1 MNYNKQ
7 ITKLIGIL
15 NTTKNLN
22 AISDFYV
29 QLGQVSNLNTKIITD
44 ALNQQSIELPAWV
57 PDTRDCDVKNNI
69 VFLIWQRYET
79 VTDEFDDAESL
90 LGTKIEEL
98 GIILET
104 VHYCEHIHALF
115 NEMYDEEFISYG
127 EWIKH
132 SVDTHGLTYTV
143 NLMKQKLFSSI
154 GQ

>member
-29 QLGQVSNLNTKIITD
+29 QLGQVCNLNTKIITN
-44 ALNQQSIELPAWV
+44 ALNQKPILLPSWV

-69 VFLIWQRYET
+69 VFLIWQRFET
-79 VTDEFDDAESL
+79 VTDKFDDAKSL

-104 VHYCEHIHALF
+104 IHYCEHIDKLF
-115 NEMYDEEFISYG
+115 IGEYDHPYQSYT
-127 EWIKH
+127 EWIKQ
-132 SVDTHGLTYTV
+132 SVDIHGLTYTV